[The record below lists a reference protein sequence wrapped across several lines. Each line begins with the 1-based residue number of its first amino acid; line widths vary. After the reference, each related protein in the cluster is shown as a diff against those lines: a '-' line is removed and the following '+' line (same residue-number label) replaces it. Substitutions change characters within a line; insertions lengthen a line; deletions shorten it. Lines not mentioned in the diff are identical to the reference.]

1 MSCVR
6 HCIKMCV
13 VQVGLRKENVGLP
26 VNFLG
31 HKFRV
36 LDRGRGN
43 EGRGEER
50 EEEEEEREK
59 SGGHV

>member
-1 MSCVR
+1 
-6 HCIKMCV
+6 MCV